1 MNPGGLAAEP
11 LSTFV
16 VLAVLSLVP
25 FVLMTATSFAKI
37 SIVFSILRSALGL
50 SNVPS
55 GAIVTALSL
64 ILSLYVMTPVG
75 EAMWAIA
82 APRFADGAE
91 SASIVD
97 VAIEAKEPLVDFL
110 HRNARPRERAL
121 FVDLARRSRSAI
133 SATVSE
139 RDFGVVLPAFL
150 ITELTEAFQI
160 GFLVFLPFL
169 ILDLVIANVLV
180 ALGMTMLSPAQVS
193 MPFKL
198 LLFIAVDGWVVLSK
212 ALVAGY
218 R

>member
-1 MNPGGLAAEP
+1 MNTGGLAAEP

-25 FVLMTATSFAKI
+25 FVFMTATSFAKI

-55 GAIVTALSL
+55 GAVITALSL
-64 ILSLYVMTPVG
+64 MLSLYVMTPVG
-75 EAMWAIA
+75 EAMWALA
-82 APRFADGAE
+82 APRFATGAE
-91 SASIVD
+91 GSSLVD

-110 HRNARPRERAL
+110 HRNARPRERQL
-121 FVDLARRSRSAI
+121 FVDLARRAHPAAS
-133 SATVSE
+133 TVVTE

-198 LLFIAVDGWVVLSK
+198 LLFIAVDGWYVLSK

>member
-1 MNPGGLAAEP
+1 MTPGGLAAEP

-25 FVLMTATSFAKI
+25 FVFMTATSFAKI

-55 GAIVTALSL
+55 GAIITALSL
-64 ILSLYVMTPVG
+64 MLSLYVMTPVG
-75 EAMWAIA
+75 EAMWALA
-82 APRFADGAE
+82 APRFTSGATD
-91 SASIVD
+91 ASLVE
-97 VAIEAKEPLVDFL
+97 VATQAKAPLIEFL
-110 HRNARPRERAL
+110 HRNARPREREL
-121 FVDLARRSRSAI
+121 FVRLAREARAAQPDSV
-133 SATVSE
+133 TE

-180 ALGMTMLSPAQVS
+180 ALGMTMLSPTQVS
-193 MPFKL
+193 VPFKL
-198 LLFIAVDGWVVLSK
+198 LLFVAVDGWYVLSK
-212 ALVAGY
+212 ALIAGY